1 MEEYFYTLDMGSIY
15 GPKLEALAEK
25 ASFDD
30 VEAFAAMILAHALDD
45 MVQRDLE
52 EDQAER
58 PDAEFGGDGWRSG
71 GQEMDDDIPF

>member
-1 MEEYFYTLDMGSIY
+1 MTEYFYTLDMGSIY
-15 GPKLEALAEK
+15 GPTLEALAEK

-52 EDQAER
+52 VDQAEQ
-58 PDAEFGGDGWRSG
+58 PNDEYHGSGCRSS
-71 GQEMDDDIPF
+71 GQELDDDIPF